1 MNKKDILE
9 KIREA
14 GVIGAGGAGFP
25 THIKLNCKA
34 EYVLANGAECEPL
47 LRVDR
52 SMMEYYPDAIIE
64 GLKTAMSVTG
74 AKKGYICLK
83 KKYKKAIEALEKAI
97 KNISNIEIFKMDNY
111 YPAGDEQQLVYD
123 VTGRVVPT
131 GGLPLD
137 TGVVVNNVST
147 LINIASA
154 VNGKPVTHKC
164 VTVTGEVSKPV
175 TLNVPI
181 GTPISTLIKAA
192 GGPEKKEEYTL
203 VIGGP
208 VMGYI
213 EENWDAAVTKT
224 TGGVIIFPTD
234 HKLISMKAASLE
246 REYKM
251 AKAVCCQCSYCTQM
265 CPRNALG
272 LRVEPHKA
280 MRALAYNNGEALID
294 CNGLFSCCNCGV
306 CTYYACPMGLNPSKV
321 MTAMKT
327 ALTKKGMKPR
337 KEVATSPNNSRDYM
351 KIPSQRL
358 IERMGLSLYDADAPL
373 TESILSVDKVKIGLK
388 QSIGI
393 PSTPVKSMGDV
404 VAAGDLIASVEK
416 GKVGADVHASIGGT
430 VTCVTAD
437 YIEITT

>member
-52 SMMEYYPDAIIE
+52 SMMENYPDTIIT
-64 GLKTAMSVTG
+64 GLKAAMSATG
-74 AKKGYICLK
+74 AKKGYVCLK
-83 KKYKKAIEALEKAI
+83 GKYKKAIAALEKAI
-97 KNISNIEIFKMDNY
+97 EGMSSIEIFKMDNY
-111 YPAGDEQQLVYD
+111 YPAGDEQQMVYD

-137 TGVVVNNVST
+137 TGVVVDNVST
-147 LINIASA
+147 LMNIASA
-154 VNGKPVTHKC
+154 LNGKPVTHKC

-192 GGPEKKEEYTL
+192 GGPEKSEKYCL
-203 VIGGP
+203 IVGGP
-208 VMGYI
+208 LMGYI
-213 EENWDAAVTKT
+213 EGNWDAAVTKT
-224 TGGVIIFPTD
+224 TGGIIILPED
-234 HKLISMKAASLE
+234 HKLISLKASSLE
-246 REYKM
+246 REFKM
-251 AKAVCCQCSYCTQM
+251 AKAVCCQCTYCTQM

-272 LRVEPHKA
+272 LKVEPHKA
-280 MRALAYNNGEALID
+280 MRALAYNSGEVLIESNGI
-294 CNGLFSCCNCGV
+294 FSCCNCGV
-306 CTYYACPMGLNPSKV
+306 CTYYACPMGLSPSKV
-321 MTAMKT
+321 MTEMKT

-337 KEVATSPNNSRDYM
+337 KEVAASPNSSRDYM
-351 KIPSQRL
+351 KIPSHRI
-358 IERMGLSLYDADAPL
+358 IERMGLSVYDVDAPL
-373 TESILSVDKVKIGLK
+373 AGSDLSVDKVKIGLK
-388 QSIGI
+388 QNIGM
-393 PSTPVKSMGDV
+393 PSAPVKSVGDT

-416 GKVGADVHASIGGT
+416 GKVGADIHASIGGT
-430 VTCVTAD
+430 ITCVTAD